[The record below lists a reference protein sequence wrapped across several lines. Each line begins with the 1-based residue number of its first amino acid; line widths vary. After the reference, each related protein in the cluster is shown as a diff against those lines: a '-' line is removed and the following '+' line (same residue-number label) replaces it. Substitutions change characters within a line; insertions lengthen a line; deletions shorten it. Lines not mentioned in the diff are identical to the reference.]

1 MTLGPPTRLTCP
13 HCGKSKYILSIASGN
28 TFGATHWSDTK
39 HDYPMLRHPSSV
51 QRCPHCGGYFFY
63 EDAKPVDCNPDALS
77 EKHSLTDW
85 DAEWSGD
92 AGNATI
98 SEKKDRKRYWE
109 RWEKANANGFGDLT
123 FGETDAAFDGL
134 YASADKA
141 RQQMLLFMW
150 LYSFNDTFGG
160 RQMGTV
166 PNCPPAVLEQRKF
179 VVEELC
185 QRIEGS
191 NLLLAELH
199 REMGDFEACI
209 RIAKEP
215 SPDVDSS
222 LGKIISEQIIAH
234 AKAGDTNVFEL
245 DFSSYRE

>member
-39 HDYPMLRHPSSV
+39 HDYPMLRHPSLV
-51 QRCPHCGGYFFY
+51 QRCPHCDGYFFY
-63 EDAKPVDCNPDALS
+63 EDSKPVDCNPDALS

-134 YASADKA
+134 YASADKT

-150 LYSFNDTFGG
+150 LYSLMTPSVEDRWGLRLIARRLFLSGASSLSK
-160 RQMGTV
+160 
-166 PNCPPAVLEQRKF
+166 NCARESKGPT
-179 VVEELC
+179 C
-185 QRIEGS
+185 C
-191 NLLLAELH
+191 LLSSIARWVTLRRAFESLKYLH
-199 REMGDFEACI
+199 RM
-209 RIAKEP
+209 
-215 SPDVDSS
+215 
-222 LGKIISEQIIAH
+222 
-234 AKAGDTNVFEL
+234 
-245 DFSSYRE
+245 

>member
-51 QRCPHCGGYFFY
+51 QRCPHCDGYFFY
-63 EDAKPVDCNPDALS
+63 EDSKPVDCNPDALS

-134 YASADKA
+134 YASAY
-141 RQQMLLFMW
+141 LLKCIFRRKYNNSNQEIIVLCKLIVLISTEKRGGVAITKGNTSICLGSSSW
-150 LYSFNDTFGG
+150 LGMFRNMAFRWSSAFDT
-160 RQMGTV
+160 
-166 PNCPPAVLEQRKF
+166 
-179 VVEELC
+179 
-185 QRIEGS
+185 
-191 NLLLAELH
+191 
-199 REMGDFEACI
+199 
-209 RIAKEP
+209 
-215 SPDVDSS
+215 
-222 LGKIISEQIIAH
+222 
-234 AKAGDTNVFEL
+234 
-245 DFSSYRE
+245 